1 MLINLFLV
9 DTHRAFILSYAD
21 TKPYIARECLI
32 VKSNIPDYNPD
43 EPSSRYYPCHM
54 DLSTPLP
61 LDWPRKGVKKSFRF
75 IPFFFFFFLSL
86 FLVLCTD
93 YFIRSICLC
102 FRRINKNSRMIPAAL
117 FYPVKIEN
125 LRILCFLNYR
135 QCLFGIRNYE
145 KWSRVASILLVRL
158 VRFYT
163 CYVVLRSV
171 LDFECIVFEI
181 RQMFS
186 FLKEKKFYGLFAV
199 NFILFFSCIHDDA
212 LFNEIYQ
219 KGFCHNKLFDPYI

>member
-1 MLINLFLV
+1 MPALSLRATYLIIIPTNLRR
-9 DTHRAFILSYAD
+9 DI
-21 TKPYIARECLI
+21 
-32 VKSNIPDYNPD
+32 IPAIWIYRPHFHSTGL
-43 EPSSRYYPCHM
+43 EKGLRSSFGSFPS
-54 DLSTPLP
+54 
-61 LDWPRKGVKKSFRF
+61 
-75 IPFFFFFFLSL
+75 FFFFLSL

-158 VRFYT
+158 VRFYI

-186 FLKEKKFYGLFAV
+186 FLKEKKFYGLFAA

>member
-75 IPFFFFFFLSL
+75 IPFFFFFLLSL

-158 VRFYT
+158 VRFYI

-186 FLKEKKFYGLFAV
+186 FLKEKKFYGLCEFY
-199 NFILFFSCIHDDA
+199 FIFFMYSWRR
-212 LFNEIYQ
+212 FV
-219 KGFCHNKLFDPYI
+219 